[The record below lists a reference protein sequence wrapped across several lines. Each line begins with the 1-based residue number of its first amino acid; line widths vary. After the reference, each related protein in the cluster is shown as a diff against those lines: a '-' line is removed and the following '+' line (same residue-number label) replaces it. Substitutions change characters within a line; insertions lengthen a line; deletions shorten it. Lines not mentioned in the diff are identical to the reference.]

1 MLFRSNSG
9 GIELMQGMFNG
20 GPYVQPVVIDLKQHN
35 HSLQLRANISGNAEI
50 LSVVVK
56 STTNN
61 DDALGSLSWEEY
73 T

>member
-1 MLFRSNSG
+1 
-9 GIELMQGMFNG
+9 MFNG

-35 HSLQLRANISGNAEI
+35 HSFQLRANISGNAEVF
-50 LSVVVK
+50 SVVVK